1 MLKLAIGNSL
11 ILQLL
16 VKCNRN
22 KCDPFSWNHK
32 WFVMTNAMDLT
43 SIDLPAYSQFSYSMN
58 ASYPCIRRR
67 IVLKLPCFL
76 SFHTWPYQFYIYTLQ
91 LRKSKSKKKVSE
103 EEGDETSALWL
114 AVRCAG
120 AVANAQRSRL
130 LLIGDAGVTSQTLS
144 DRAQAEMPDF
154 VALDL
159 VGGYVLGEK
168 KKVFKSK

>member
-1 MLKLAIGNSL
+1 MCA
-11 ILQLL
+11 Q
-16 VKCNRN
+16 
-22 KCDPFSWNHK
+22 
-32 WFVMTNAMDLT
+32 
-43 SIDLPAYSQFSYSMN
+43 
-58 ASYPCIRRR
+58 
-67 IVLKLPCFL
+67 
-76 SFHTWPYQFYIYTLQ
+76 TWPYHFNIYSLQ

-103 EEGDETSALWL
+103 DEGDETSALWL

-130 LLIGDAGVTSQTLS
+130 LLIGDANVTSQTLS